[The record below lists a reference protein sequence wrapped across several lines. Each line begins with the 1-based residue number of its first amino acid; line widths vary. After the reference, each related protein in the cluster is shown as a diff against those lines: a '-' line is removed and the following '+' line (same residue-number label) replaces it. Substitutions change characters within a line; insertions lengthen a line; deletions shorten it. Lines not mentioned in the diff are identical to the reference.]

1 MPPAFE
7 RRHLILMTWWFAL
20 RRQTPVRFSLAPE
33 YDSALPPP
41 GGCCLVTAS
50 SGCGRQWELEV
61 EAVDWLVG
69 LSFSL
74 LCAFFVKNFAHSSKT
89 VPWRCWRGRCLPDP
103 AAVHRWDGWR
113 WGLRMV
119 WDVYVFLAV
128 GIALNYFG
136 LVAVCRA
143 QCCLASGV
151 RYVVAAAST
160 YLPLCQLTLKYDGLY
175 GLVY

>member
-1 MPPAFE
+1 MPLAFE

-20 RRQTPVRFSLAPE
+20 RRQTSARFSLASK

-61 EAVDWLVG
+61 DAVDWLVG

-89 VPWRCWRGRCLPDP
+89 VPWRCWRGRCQPDP
-103 AAVHRWDGWR
+103 ADVHRWDGWR

-119 WDVYVFLAV
+119 WDVSRHPGGGDCAELLRACGCVPSPMLFSVRSSL
-128 GIALNYFG
+128 
-136 LVAVCRA
+136 CR
-143 QCCLASGV
+143 CCSFV
-151 RYVVAAAST
+151 IPTS
-160 YLPLCQLTLKYDGLY
+160 LP
-175 GLVY
+175 VYT